1 MVKSHAPVIPDVSVI
16 IATYNVANYLQ
27 KAVKSALEQEGV
39 SVEVIIVDDCST
51 DNTWPIVQSLQD
63 SRIKIHKL
71 TRNGGPSAARN
82 HALTLAQGRWVAIL
96 DADDWFLPNRLQT
109 LLTMAVHT
117 QADIVADNLMTVRE
131 DNRAQSPM
139 FTAHL
144 LQAISPL
151 SLANFIA
158 GNQSFMGG
166 WTLGYLKPIFSRE
179 FLMTH
184 ALHYSP
190 DLRIGEDYLLFAQAL
205 AHGAR
210 CIINEQPLYAY
221 LIRQG
226 SISHRLSREAVQ
238 RIHHCDKLLLSNAP
252 FDPLA
257 MKAQR
262 KRTKNLEEAYAFTGI
277 IEAIKS
283 KNIRSAIKIV
293 THCPR
298 ALRFLKYPLLARWER
313 AWGKKLR

>member
-1 MVKSHAPVIPDVSVI
+1 MAEAQARAIPDVSVI
-16 IATYNVANYLQ
+16 MATYNVANYLQ

-39 SVEVIIVDDCST
+39 SVEIIIVDDCST
-51 DNTWPIVQSLQD
+51 DDTWTIVQSLQN

-71 TRNGGPSAARN
+71 TQNGGPSAARN
-82 HALTLAQGRWVAIL
+82 HALTLAHGRWVAIL

-109 LLTMAVHT
+109 LLTLAERT

-131 DNRAQSPM
+131 DNGVQSPM
-139 FTAHL
+139 FTARS

-151 SLANFIA
+151 SLASFIA

-166 WTLGYLKPIFSRE
+166 WTLGYLKPIFARE
-179 FLMTH
+179 FLITH

-221 LIRQG
+221 LIRKG

-238 RIHHCDKLLLSNAP
+238 RIQHCDKLLLSNASL
-252 FDPLA
+252 DPLA
-257 MKAQR
+257 MKAQQ
-262 KRTKNLEEAYAFTGI
+262 KRTKNLEESYAFTAI
-277 IEAIKS
+277 IEALKS
-283 KNIRSAIKIV
+283 KKIRSAAKIV

-298 ALRFLKYPLLARWER
+298 ALRFFKYPLLARWER
-313 AWGKKLR
+313 IWGKKE